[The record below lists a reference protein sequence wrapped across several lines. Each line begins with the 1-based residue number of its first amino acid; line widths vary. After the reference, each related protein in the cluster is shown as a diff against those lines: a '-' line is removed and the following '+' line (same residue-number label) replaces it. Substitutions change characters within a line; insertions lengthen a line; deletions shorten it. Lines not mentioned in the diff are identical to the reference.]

1 MKKERT
7 STRKTASGML
17 FALMGEYVKKNFPKL
32 ISSILTFLLACLLSF
47 FRIATT
53 NTISSYNINDYEVGQ
68 IADITIVANKTLPAD
83 YENPV
88 SVEKGEKVMR
98 KGFPITEEGYAKLK
112 RMAESRAYLDYRA
125 FANSVI
131 YLMLLTALY
140 FFLFSR
146 TCLGKDCEFKE
157 IVTENVFF
165 ILTYATAVLATKTVL
180 FSSAFTLPVILPA
193 VFFTFLMTILF
204 GHLDAVFFSFI
215 TAFGVL
221 NASGYLLVPALYTLC
236 IMLTASRVV
245 CKIEHRIDLVFASL
259 LQGILCAAFLLVFK
273 IVFNGTLFIDDGLIS
288 IVGVTFNGFISGI
301 LCLGFLTPLE
311 YLLNTAS
318 VFRLM
323 DLSDLNSVIMK
334 DMQKQASGTF
344 SHSVMVANLAETAC
358 RAIGANPLIAR
369 VGGYYHDIGKIDNPE
384 YFTENQ
390 RNGENKHDEIN
401 PSLSVS
407 IIRSHVKKGVDKARE
422 LRLPPQVVNIIK
434 EHHGNQVI
442 KYFFKEAKKVDPN
455 VSEEDYSY
463 TGTPPTTRESG
474 VVMLADTVEA
484 ASRSLENPS
493 VSRLEK
499 FIQTLVAD
507 KIEEHQLDDCGLTF
521 RDLTTVKDVFVET
534 LATANHSRVKYPDQ
548 KDPDTGK
555 PAAEAEAAPAADET
569 KAEKT
574 PEAPAE
580 AEAETGNA
588 EQPAK
593 KGKGGGKEK
602 KADGK

>member
-7 STRKTASGML
+7 STKKTASEL
-17 FALMGEYVKKNFPKL
+17 LLASMGAYIKKNFPKL
-32 ISSILTFLLACLLSF
+32 ISSFFTFVLACLLSF

-83 YENPV
+83 YENPI

-98 KGFPITEEGYAKLK
+98 KGFPITEDGYAKLR
-112 RMAESRAYLDYRA
+112 RMSESRAYLDYRA

-131 YLMLLTALY
+131 YLMLLSALY

-157 IVTENVFF
+157 ILTENLFF
-165 ILTYATAVLATKTVL
+165 IITYGSAVLATKTVL
-180 FSSAFTLPVILPA
+180 FSTAFTIPVILPA
-193 VFFTFLMTILF
+193 MFFTFLMAILF
-204 GHLDAVFFSFI
+204 GHLDAVFFAFI
-215 TAFGVL
+215 TSLGVL

-236 IMLTASRVV
+236 IMLTAARVV

-259 LQGILCAAFLLVFK
+259 IQAILCVAFLLVFK
-273 IVFNGTLFIDDGLIS
+273 VVFNGSMSIDDGLIP
-288 IVGVTFNGFISGI
+288 IVGVTCNGFISGI

-311 YLLNTAS
+311 YILNTAS
-318 VFRLM
+318 AFRLM
-323 DLSDLNSVIMK
+323 DLSDLNSAIMK
-334 DMQKQASGTF
+334 DMQVQAGGTY

-369 VGGYYHDIGKIDNPE
+369 VGGYYHDIGKIDKPE

-390 RNGENKHDEIN
+390 GGGENIHREIN

-422 LRLPPQVVNIIK
+422 LRLPPQVVDIIK
-434 EHHGNQVI
+434 EHHGNQII
-442 KYFFKEAKKVDPN
+442 KYFFSEAQKTDPN
-455 VSEEDYSY
+455 VSAEDYSY
-463 TGTPPTTRESG
+463 TGTPPSTRESG

-484 ASRSLENPS
+484 ACRSLENPS

-499 FIQTLVAD
+499 FIQTLFSD

-521 RDLTTVKDVFVET
+521 KDLATIREVFVET
-534 LATANHSRVKYPDQ
+534 LATAKHSRVKYPDQ

-555 PAAEAEAAPAADET
+555 PVAEQEPSPAPAPAAD
-569 KAEKT
+569 AEKENT
-574 PEAPAE
+574 
-580 AEAETGNA
+580 
-588 EQPAK
+588 
-593 KGKGGGKEK
+593 
-602 KADGK
+602 ADGK